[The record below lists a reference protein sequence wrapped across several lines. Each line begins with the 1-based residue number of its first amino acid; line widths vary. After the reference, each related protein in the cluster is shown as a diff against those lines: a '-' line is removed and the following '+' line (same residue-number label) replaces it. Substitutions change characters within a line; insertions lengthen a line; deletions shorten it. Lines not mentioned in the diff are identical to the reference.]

1 MKDISIIVPVYNAE
15 KYLVKCLD
23 SLVNQTKKNI
33 EIILV
38 NDGSKDKSIDI
49 LNEYKEKYPDM
60 ITIISQENQGQSVA
74 RNSGIENATGKY
86 IAFVDS
92 DDYVSENMFEKLYEK
107 AIEEDFD
114 VVASNVNCVY
124 PDKNLEIH
132 SGVDFESTEMTK
144 EEKSKLLLN
153 MYTVVWNKI
162 YKREIFENKELWFEP
177 GIWFED
183 VLFLYKLI
191 PYIKS
196 IANVEENL
204 YQYIQRPNSVTYT
217 YSDKLLDINKMLDKL
232 VEFYEK
238 NGLEM
243 YTNELEYIYVR
254 YMLATYIKRLAKA
267 KDKKKFNQGVKW
279 ARTKVKEKFP
289 NYKLNIY
296 LTGFGK
302 GFYLKYFNKLF
313 ADLIYYLE
321 KNKMN

>member
-60 ITIISQENQGQSVA
+60 ITIISQENQGQSAA

-92 DDYVSENMFEKLYEK
+92 DDYVSKNMFEKLYEK
-107 AIEEDFD
+107 AIEKDYD
-114 VVASNVNCVY
+114 IVASNVNCVY

-162 YKREIFENKELWFEP
+162 YKREIFENKE
-177 GIWFED
+177 
-183 VLFLYKLI
+183 
-191 PYIKS
+191 S
-196 IANVEENL
+196 I
-204 YQYIQRPNSVTYT
+204 
-217 YSDKLLDINKMLDKL
+217 
-232 VEFYEK
+232 
-238 NGLEM
+238 
-243 YTNELEYIYVR
+243 
-254 YMLATYIKRLAKA
+254 
-267 KDKKKFNQGVKW
+267 
-279 ARTKVKEKFP
+279 
-289 NYKLNIY
+289 
-296 LTGFGK
+296 
-302 GFYLKYFNKLF
+302 
-313 ADLIYYLE
+313 
-321 KNKMN
+321 

>member
-23 SLVNQTKKNI
+23 SLVNQTKKDI

-38 NDGSKDKSIDI
+38 NDGSTDRSIEI
-49 LNEYKEKYPDM
+49 LEEYKGKYPDM
-60 ITIISQENQGQSVA
+60 ITVISQENQGQSAA
-74 RNSGIENATGKY
+74 RNVGIESATGKY

-92 DDYVSENMFEKLYEK
+92 DDYVSEDMFEKLYNKAVEK
-107 AIEEDFD
+107 DFD

-124 PDKNLEIH
+124 PDKNLDIH
-132 SGVDFESTEMTK
+132 SGVDFETTDLTK
-144 EEKSKLLLN
+144 EEKNKLLLK
-153 MYTVVWNKI
+153 MYAVVWNKI
-162 YKREIFENKELWFEP
+162 YKREIFDNKDLLFEP
-177 GIWFED
+177 GLWFED

-238 NGLEM
+238 NNLEM
-243 YTNELEYIYVR
+243 YTNELEYIYAR

-267 KDKKKFNQGVKW
+267 NDKRKFNEGVKF
-279 ARTKVKEKFP
+279 AKEKVKEKFP
-289 NYKLNIY
+289 NYKSNIY

-302 GFYLKYFNKLF
+302 GFYLKHFNKLF

-321 KNKMN
+321 KDKMN